1 MILIFSRSPQP
12 DKISLS
18 ADIVCALAQKTC
30 LKTLYNSFTLQK
42 KKYHHSTFAN
52 SAETIQQRDRKKMA
66 PTKAQF
72 LADVELELDF
82 LKTYPV
88 ANSQER
94 KKAEKDRKAVN
105 KMMRK
110 TERQYQG
117 PSPIT
122 DAIRAQE
129 KLRQASLSRKYKRSD
144 ANWSRVRKEAEFQF
158 KIWTNRQLK
167 AELKV
172 KTEELNLELAELEAA
187 SLLLEEKTL
196 ERNKLLE
203 SRKIFRQQCNE

>member
-1 MILIFSRSPQP
+1 
-12 DKISLS
+12 
-18 ADIVCALAQKTC
+18 
-30 LKTLYNSFTLQK
+30 
-42 KKYHHSTFAN
+42 
-52 SAETIQQRDRKKMA
+52 MA
-66 PTKAQF
+66 PTKKATETAKMRKEHAKAQF

-94 KKAEKDRKAVN
+94 KKAEKDRKTVN
-105 KMMRK
+105 KIMRK

-117 PSPIT
+117 SFPIT

-144 ANWSRVRKEAEFQF
+144 ANWSRVRNEAEFQF
-158 KIWTNRQLK
+158 KIWTNQQLK
-167 AELKV
+167 AKLKV
-172 KTEELNLELAELEAA
+172 KTEELNFELAELEAA

-196 ERNKLLE
+196 ERKKLLE
-203 SRKIFRQQCNE
+203 LRKVFRQQFNE

>member
-1 MILIFSRSPQP
+1 
-12 DKISLS
+12 
-18 ADIVCALAQKTC
+18 
-30 LKTLYNSFTLQK
+30 
-42 KKYHHSTFAN
+42 
-52 SAETIQQRDRKKMA
+52 MA

-110 TERQYQG
+110 TEHQYQG

>member
-1 MILIFSRSPQP
+1 
-12 DKISLS
+12 
-18 ADIVCALAQKTC
+18 
-30 LKTLYNSFTLQK
+30 
-42 KKYHHSTFAN
+42 
-52 SAETIQQRDRKKMA
+52 MA

-94 KKAEKDRKAVN
+94 KKAEKDRKTVN
-105 KMMRK
+105 KIMRK
-110 TERQYQG
+110 TERQYQV
-117 PSPIT
+117 SFPIT
-122 DAIRAQE
+122 DAIRVKE
-129 KLRQASLSRKYKRSD
+129 KLRQASLSRKYKKAD
-144 ANWSRVRKEAEFQF
+144 ANWSRVRNEAEFQF
-158 KIWTNRQLK
+158 KIWTNQQLK

-172 KTEELNLELAELEAA
+172 KTEELNFELAELEAA

-203 SRKIFRQQCNE
+203 ALKDFRQSCGE

>member
-1 MILIFSRSPQP
+1 
-12 DKISLS
+12 
-18 ADIVCALAQKTC
+18 
-30 LKTLYNSFTLQK
+30 
-42 KKYHHSTFAN
+42 
-52 SAETIQQRDRKKMA
+52 MA

-94 KKAEKDRKAVN
+94 KKAEKDRKTVN
-105 KMMRK
+105 KIMRK
-110 TERQYQG
+110 TERQYQV
-117 PSPIT
+117 SFPIT
-122 DAIRAQE
+122 DAIRVKE
-129 KLRQASLSRKYKRSD
+129 KLRQASLSRKYKKAD
-144 ANWSRVRKEAEFQF
+144 ANWSRVRNEAEFQF
-158 KIWTNRQLK
+158 KIWTNQQLK

-172 KTEELNLELAELEAA
+172 KTEELNFELAELEAA

-203 SRKIFRQQCNE
+203 VLKDFRQSCGE

>member
-1 MILIFSRSPQP
+1 
-12 DKISLS
+12 
-18 ADIVCALAQKTC
+18 
-30 LKTLYNSFTLQK
+30 
-42 KKYHHSTFAN
+42 
-52 SAETIQQRDRKKMA
+52 MA

-94 KKAEKDRKAVN
+94 KKAEKDRKTVN
-105 KMMRK
+105 KIMRK
-110 TERQYQG
+110 TERQYQV
-117 PSPIT
+117 SFPIT
-122 DAIRAQE
+122 DAIRVKE
-129 KLRQASLSRKYKRSD
+129 KLRQASLSRKYKKAD
-144 ANWSRVRKEAEFQF
+144 ANWSRVRNEAEFQF
-158 KIWTNRQLK
+158 KIWTNQQLK

-172 KTEELNLELAELEAA
+172 KTEELNFELAELEAA

>member
-1 MILIFSRSPQP
+1 
-12 DKISLS
+12 
-18 ADIVCALAQKTC
+18 
-30 LKTLYNSFTLQK
+30 
-42 KKYHHSTFAN
+42 
-52 SAETIQQRDRKKMA
+52 MA
-66 PTKAQF
+66 PTKKATETAKMRKEHAKAQF

-94 KKAEKDRKAVN
+94 KKAEKDRKTVN
-105 KMMRK
+105 KIMRK

-117 PSPIT
+117 SFPIT

-144 ANWSRVRKEAEFQF
+144 ANWSRVRNEAEFQF
-158 KIWTNRQLK
+158 KIWTNQQLK
-167 AELKV
+167 AKLKV
-172 KTEELNLELAELEAA
+172 KTEELNFELAELEAA

-203 SRKIFRQQCNE
+203 LRKVFRQQCNE

>member
-1 MILIFSRSPQP
+1 
-12 DKISLS
+12 
-18 ADIVCALAQKTC
+18 
-30 LKTLYNSFTLQK
+30 
-42 KKYHHSTFAN
+42 
-52 SAETIQQRDRKKMA
+52 MA

-94 KKAEKDRKAVN
+94 KKAEKDRKTVN
-105 KMMRK
+105 KIMRK
-110 TERQYQG
+110 TERKYQV
-117 PSPIT
+117 SFPIT
-122 DAIRAQE
+122 DAIRVKE
-129 KLRQASLSRKYKRSD
+129 KLRQASLSRKYKKAD
-144 ANWSRVRKEAEFQF
+144 ANWSRVRNEAEFQF
-158 KIWTNRQLK
+158 KIWTNQQLK

-172 KTEELNLELAELEAA
+172 KTEELNFELAELEAA

-203 SRKIFRQQCNE
+203 VLKDFRQSCGE

>member
-1 MILIFSRSPQP
+1 
-12 DKISLS
+12 
-18 ADIVCALAQKTC
+18 
-30 LKTLYNSFTLQK
+30 
-42 KKYHHSTFAN
+42 
-52 SAETIQQRDRKKMA
+52 MA
-66 PTKAQF
+66 PTKKSTETAKMRKEHVKAQF

-172 KTEELNLELAELEAA
+172 KTKELNFELAELEAA